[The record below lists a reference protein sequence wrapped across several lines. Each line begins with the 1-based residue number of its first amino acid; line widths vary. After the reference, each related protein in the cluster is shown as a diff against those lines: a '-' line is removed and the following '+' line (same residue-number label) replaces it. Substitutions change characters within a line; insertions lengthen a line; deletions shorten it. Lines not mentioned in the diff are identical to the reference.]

1 MITWLQN
8 ATGKH
13 HRLIFGFLLVIIV
26 VSFVFYGFAG
36 RGALKGSGSYMYL
49 GVDLNDPSVRLRHR
63 DAQFFANMTGQRM
76 DNVSLQQRVAELSL
90 ANSLNIPDPS
100 EAEIRKIAKDATM
113 PPDGKAEGDTLG
125 KFIDFA
131 SKQLNASDLETRA
144 RFESFIKD
152 TWRINKAMTILS
164 GGGHATA
171 AQVKRIL
178 DRERAKWTVDAATLP
193 SANFKAT
200 IADDEAKAKAS
211 FEANKE
217 TYRLPAKVEVSA
229 VTITDVTPDTS
240 PISDDDVVTFGYNV
254 AEKFKFETGKVKEQA
269 LARRGEIEKLI
280 RAERAVTNLA
290 GLISDELSEKFALDA
305 TKADNQGFAAWL
317 KAKKATITALPAY
330 DAGSPPMNDKVPA
343 EALRAG
349 GDLTEKEWR
358 TDVYRTEQGAVFV
371 LLNKRAESRLP
382 EFAEVKAL
390 ALSNWKAT
398 ERSRLLT
405 EEVGRLNKTLL
416 ADQAAGKS
424 FTESAKALGLT
435 VSSPAAFT
443 AFTVPENLT
452 GVTENTG
459 QLIEVAGV
467 GKITAPIRTRNGD
480 YVFLRPAKSEVPKD
494 ESTAEETKLFVQR
507 ISGRNAYFT
516 SMGLIQDLTAP
527 PEPEAAK

>member
-200 IADDEAKAKAS
+200 IADDEAKAVSRRKYNIIKS
-211 FEANKE
+211 IST
-217 TYRLPAKVEVSA
+217 TYK
-229 VTITDVTPDTS
+229 
-240 PISDDDVVTFGYNV
+240 
-254 AEKFKFETGKVKEQA
+254 
-269 LARRGEIEKLI
+269 
-280 RAERAVTNLA
+280 
-290 GLISDELSEKFALDA
+290 
-305 TKADNQGFAAWL
+305 
-317 KAKKATITALPAY
+317 
-330 DAGSPPMNDKVPA
+330 
-343 EALRAG
+343 
-349 GDLTEKEWR
+349 
-358 TDVYRTEQGAVFV
+358 
-371 LLNKRAESRLP
+371 
-382 EFAEVKAL
+382 
-390 ALSNWKAT
+390 
-398 ERSRLLT
+398 
-405 EEVGRLNKTLL
+405 
-416 ADQAAGKS
+416 
-424 FTESAKALGLT
+424 
-435 VSSPAAFT
+435 
-443 AFTVPENLT
+443 
-452 GVTENTG
+452 
-459 QLIEVAGV
+459 
-467 GKITAPIRTRNGD
+467 
-480 YVFLRPAKSEVPKD
+480 
-494 ESTAEETKLFVQR
+494 
-507 ISGRNAYFT
+507 
-516 SMGLIQDLTAP
+516 
-527 PEPEAAK
+527 